1 MTIVYNSREI
11 KESLYFKLFVFEEK
25 LLFGAF
31 PLYVFHNQ
39 QAIRLNLINNKYSF
53 KILIWIEMN
62 IY

>member
-11 KESLYFKLFVFEEK
+11 KEYLCFKLFAFVKK

-31 PLYVFHNQ
+31 PLYAFHNQ
-39 QAIRLNLINNKYSF
+39 QAIRLNIINKLYSF